1 MSMYSAE
8 EINEMSVTDVQLN
21 LELFFGHD
29 IDDPALLARAAEK
42 IKAGALTWDQV
53 EQAVDGGGLPG
64 LLG

>member
-1 MSMYSAE
+1 MSMYSDE
-8 EINEMSVTDVQLN
+8 EINEMSVTDLQLN

-29 IDDPALLARAAEK
+29 LSDPTLLGKAAEK

-53 EQAVDGGGLPG
+53 EEAVDGGGLPG